1 MSKKRYFDTKFWSDS
16 WVVDKLNP
24 LDRYLFFYLTTNDK
38 TNIAGV
44 YELPLRTMANE
55 LGLDKEEVTRM
66 LKRLEPKVHYADGW
80 VVLVNAIKHQN
91 YHNSKIKEGIRRELC
106 NAPPALLE
114 LVKLPDDA
122 DIDLTCDIPKRD
134 ESYMSHTRPIALNR
148 DRDLIESNKDLIKSK
163 PNAAVA
169 KAKQRP
175 DNVPK
180 EVIDGML
187 QEWEEQTGMKPG
199 NAAGNRK
206 AVAALVR
213 EHGIDKLQKLI
224 RIVKASHDDQ
234 YAPRI
239 ADFTSLKRK
248 QNDLLVWAKK
258 RTTSSNVEV
267 IS

>member
-1 MSKKRYFDTKFWSDS
+1 MSKQRYFNTKFWSDS

-24 LDRYLFFYLTTNDK
+24 LDRYLFIYLTTNEK

-66 LKRLEPKVHYADGW
+66 LRRLEPKVHYRDGW

-91 YHNSKIKEGIRRELC
+91 YRNSKIKEGIRRELC

-114 LVKLPDDA
+114 LVQFPDDA
-122 DIDLTCDIPKRD
+122 DIDLTCDIAPQDK
-134 ESYMSHTRPIALNR
+134 SYMSHTRAIAPN
-148 DRDLIESNKDLIKSK
+148 RDLIESNSIKSNSIES
-163 PNAAVA
+163 NASVA
-169 KAKQRP
+169 KATKRP
-175 DNVPK
+175 DVVPK
-180 EVIDGML
+180 KVIDGML
-187 QEWEEQTGMKPG
+187 AAWEEQLGYPVG
-199 NAAGNRK
+199 NEAGNRK
-206 AVAALVR
+206 SIAALMR
-213 EHGIDKLQKLI
+213 QHNQENLLKLLRLVKL
-224 RIVKASHDDQ
+224 SHDDQ

-258 RTTSSNVEV
+258 RANSSNVEV

>member
-1 MSKKRYFDTKFWSDS
+1 MSKQRMFNTKFWSDS

-24 LDRYLFFYLTTNDK
+24 LDRYLFIYLTTNEK

-66 LKRLEPKVHYADGW
+66 LRRLEPKVHYKDGW

-91 YHNSKIKEGIRRELC
+91 YRNSKIKEGIRRELC
-106 NAPPALLE
+106 SAPPQLLE
-114 LVKLPDDA
+114 LVQLPEDA
-122 DIDLTCDIPKRD
+122 DIDLSCPITPQDK
-134 ESYMSHTRPIALNR
+134 SYMSHTRDIALN
-148 DRDLIESNKDLIKSK
+148 ITKPNLIKSNSIE

-180 EVIDGML
+180 EIIDGML
-187 QEWEEQTGMKPG
+187 QTWEEQLGYPVG
-199 NAAGNRK
+199 NETGNRK
-206 AVAALVR
+206 SIAALVR
-213 EHGIDKLQKLI
+213 QHGNENLMKLLRMVKL
-224 RIVKASHDDQ
+224 SHDDQ

-239 ADFTSLKRK
+239 SDFTSLKRK
-248 QNDLLVWAKK
+248 QNDLMVWAKK
-258 RTTSSNVEV
+258 KANSGSGVEV